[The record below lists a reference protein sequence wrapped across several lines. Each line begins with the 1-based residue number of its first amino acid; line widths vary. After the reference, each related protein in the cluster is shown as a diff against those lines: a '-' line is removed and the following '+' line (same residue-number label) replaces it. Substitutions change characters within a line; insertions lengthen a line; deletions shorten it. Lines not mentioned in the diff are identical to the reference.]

1 MDGLECGSNGLVHA
15 ARGSR
20 SASPR
25 LLTGFCYVLELLG
38 WPPAVLDVL
47 QVGFLDSA
55 ILFASFRETDADMFL
70 VLPPQSGRP
79 QRL

>member
-1 MDGLECGSNGLVHA
+1 MDELECGSNGLVHA

-25 LLTGFCYVLELLG
+25 PLSTPCYSLELLG
-38 WPPAVLDVL
+38 CPPAILDVL
-47 QVGFLDSA
+47 QVGFLDFA
-55 ILFASFRETDADMFL
+55 ILLAPFRETDADMFL